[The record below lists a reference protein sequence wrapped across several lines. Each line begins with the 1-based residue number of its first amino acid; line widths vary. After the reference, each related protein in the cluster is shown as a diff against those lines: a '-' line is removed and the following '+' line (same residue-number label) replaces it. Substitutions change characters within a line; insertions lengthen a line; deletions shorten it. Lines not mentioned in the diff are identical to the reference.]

1 MVEGTAVL
9 ACSRLENEAFGGNSP
24 GPRGRGHLRVVSKVP
39 TPGRLVQP
47 GGM

>member
-24 GPRGRGHLRVVSKVP
+24 GPRGRGHLRAVSTMP
-39 TPGRLVQP
+39 TSDRLV
-47 GGM
+47 